1 MKNVNMFKRIL
12 FVVLF
17 LGSFG
22 LTTLQAQSSVCD
34 TCSNVWGPIQKKVY
48 YNQTING
55 LMPYCLFNVHLNIQ
69 TRICNGKVQ
78 VRLIDQY
85 IEPLSTDPSCNLAC
99 FHVGTLMQK
108 ISKLLLVDL
117 GGNIVLSKP
126 SSCYYLLEFGL
137 TPDLIL
143 CMGKE
148 AGLHPNWYSV
158 IPCDGNGCCVTEY
171 ILQADGSVRTVTS
184 VSTPCLSSP
193 PSPVPTSI
201 IVYCWNGP
209 VRTPYV
215 VPVISP
221 TIPLTCEL
229 ACSTTGYIFTA
240 KKTNIDEENADKL
253 NSNVVYPNP
262 TNGELN
268 IASNVEWK
276 TLSIMDLQGR
286 VMSTHQNSKQ
296 KIDVKNLAPGNY
308 LILLQKENG
317 TKEKYYITKK

>member
-1 MKNVNMFKRIL
+1 MKNVKMFKKIL
-12 FVVLF
+12 FLVLL
-17 LGSFG
+17 LGSFNFA
-22 LTTLQAQSSVCD
+22 TVSAQATVCD
-34 TCSNVWGPIQKKVY
+34 TCTNVWGPIQQKVY
-48 YNQTING
+48 YSQTING
-55 LMPYCLFNVHLNIQ
+55 LMPHCLYNVHLNIQ

-85 IEPLSTDPSCNLAC
+85 IEPLSSDPSCNLAC
-99 FHVGTLMQK
+99 FHVGALMQK

-126 SSCYYLLEFGL
+126 SACYYLLEFGL
-137 TPDLIL
+137 TPALKL

-148 AGLHPNWYSV
+148 AGLHPNWYAV
-158 IPCDGNGCCVTEY
+158 LPCDDFGCCVTEY
-171 ILQADGSVRTVTS
+171 ILQADGSVLAVTS
-184 VSTPCLSSP
+184 VSTPCVSSP

-201 IVYCWNGP
+201 VVYCWSGGI
-209 VRTPYV
+209 RTPYV

-221 TIPLTCEL
+221 TIPLTCET

-240 KKTNIDEENADKL
+240 KKTNIDEENAGKL
-253 NSNVVYPNP
+253 ESTVVFPNP

-286 VMSTHQNSKQ
+286 VIATHPKSNQ

-317 TKEKYYITKK
+317 LSEKYYITKK